1 MRDSLTVQY
10 IPTYILPPNTYPAYI
25 YLYIYIKK
33 TNFNVTAVN
42 IKKLPIF
49 SYIWVLYYSYM
60 KCVTLLNYSYV

>member
-25 YLYIYIKK
+25 YIYIKK

-42 IKKLPIF
+42 IKKLRIF
-49 SYIWVLYYSYM
+49 SYIYGYFIKAIWSV
-60 KCVTLLNYSYV
+60 